1 MLFGLTVAAV
11 AAFLD
16 QLSKAL
22 VYGYLT
28 ETAPMVQVTSF
39 FNLVATWNTG
49 VSFSMFDD
57 MGAMGVYILSA
68 FSLVVACGL
77 IYWLSKE
84 TTLYM
89 RIALGLV
96 IGGALG
102 NVIDRLRFGAVFDFL
117 DVHALGYHW
126 PAFNLAD
133 SFICIGAILIIC
145 DGLFCNSCHT
155 SVLSDKG
162 LRK

>member
-1 MLFGLTVAAV
+1 MLIGLTVAAL

-22 VYGYLT
+22 VYGYLLQ
-28 ETAPMVQVTSF
+28 TAPMVRVTSF
-39 FNLVATWNTG
+39 FNLVAAWNTG
-49 VSFSMFDD
+49 VSFSMFND
-57 MGAMGVYILSA
+57 MGKTGVYVLSA

-84 TTLYM
+84 VSLYM
-89 RIALGLV
+89 RVALGLV

-117 DVHALGYHW
+117 DVHAASYHW

-133 SFICIGAILIIC
+133 SFICIGAMLIIC
-145 DGLFCNSCHT
+145 DGLFRNSCHT
-155 SVLSDKG
+155 TVLSDKG